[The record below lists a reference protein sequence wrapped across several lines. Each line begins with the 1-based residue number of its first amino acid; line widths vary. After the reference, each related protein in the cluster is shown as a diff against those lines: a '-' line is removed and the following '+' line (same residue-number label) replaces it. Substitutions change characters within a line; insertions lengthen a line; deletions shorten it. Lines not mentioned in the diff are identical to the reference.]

1 VDESPCRGSFGSRNG
16 AAGCVVLTWTRLARI
31 VALAVIIGIGLFN
44 VVEAVSHWA
53 LSDAAAYW
61 HAALRLRDGQPLYP
75 LLANV
80 DASEVY
86 RYAPWFAWLTVPFTY
101 LQVQLAGAIWSA
113 VLLAGS
119 GLALVPLV
127 RMRAWVAVAFFA
139 PILVGISAVG
149 NVHPLLIAPLVWT
162 VERRS
167 GPLWIGVAASLKI
180 FPILFALVYLGRG
193 QWKQALVAVAVTLL
207 LWAPALLYDL
217 RGYATEAGQAAS
229 LISLPILW
237 AVVVG
242 AGIGVTLRMAPG
254 RFGWLSAGVSVVLA
268 LPRLFVYDVTFLM
281 VGVPVKRDTRRSAS
295 SIE

>member
-1 VDESPCRGSFGSRNG
+1 MRTSTP
-16 AAGCVVLTWTRLARI
+16 TWVRLART

-44 VVEAVSHWA
+44 LLQAATHWT

-61 HAALRLRDGQPLYP
+61 NAGLRLREGAPLYP
-75 LLANV
+75 VLANV

-86 RYAPWFAWLTVPFTY
+86 RYAPWFAWLAVPFTY
-101 LQVQLAGAIWSA
+101 LPVQVAGALWSA
-113 VLLAGS
+113 FLLAAS
-119 GLALVPLV
+119 GLALVPLA
-127 RMRAWVAVAFFA
+127 RARAWVAVAFFA

-149 NVHPLLIAPLVWT
+149 NVHPLLVAPLVWT

-167 GPLWIGVAASLKI
+167 GPFWIGVAASLKI

-193 QWKQALVAVAVTLL
+193 QWLRALAALAVVAL

-229 LISLPILW
+229 LISVPILW

-242 AGIGVTLRMAPG
+242 AAIGVTLRLAPG
-254 RFGWLSAGVSVVLA
+254 RFGWPAAAVSVVLA
-268 LPRLFVYDVTFLM
+268 LPRLFVYDVTYLM
-281 VGVPVKRDTRRSAS
+281 VGAAPRRRDLP
-295 SIE
+295 

>member
-1 VDESPCRGSFGSRNG
+1 MRTSQT
-16 AAGCVVLTWTRLARI
+16 TWVRLART

-44 VVEAVSHWA
+44 LLQAVSHWT

-61 HAALRLRDGQPLYP
+61 NAGLRLREGAPLYP
-75 LLANV
+75 VLANV

-86 RYAPWFAWLTVPFTY
+86 RYAPWFAWLAVPFTY
-101 LQVQLAGAIWSA
+101 LPVQVVGAVWSA
-113 VLLAGS
+113 LLLAAS

-127 RMRAWVAVAFFA
+127 RAKAWVAVAFFA

-167 GPLWIGVAASLKI
+167 GPFWIGVAASLKI
-180 FPILFALVYLGRG
+180 FPILFGLVYLGRG
-193 QWKQALVAVAVTLL
+193 QWVRGLAALAVTAL

-229 LISLPILW
+229 LFSIPILW
-237 AVVVG
+237 AAVVG
-242 AGIGVTLRMAPG
+242 AAIGMTLRLAPG
-254 RFGWLSAGVSVVLA
+254 RFGWLAAAVSVVLA
-268 LPRLFVYDVTFLM
+268 LPRLFVYDVTYLM
-281 VGVPVKRDTRRSAS
+281 AGVEPRPRDLP
-295 SIE
+295 